1 MSNISLVKIIT
12 ITSLGALGS
21 LIANAFGGWDKSL
34 ITLLIFMCVDYI
46 TGIIVAVMNKS
57 LKTASGGLN
66 SAIGFKGIAKKCMI
80 LLYVL
85 IAVRLDLLIE
95 TNYIRDAVCLVFI
108 LNELLSITENAGIIG
123 VPLPSP
129 IKKVID
135 VLRKKE
141 EEDNA

>member
-1 MSNISLVKIIT
+1 MNNISLLKFIT

-34 ITLLIFMCVDYI
+34 ITLLIFMCVDYV
-46 TGIIVAVMNKS
+46 TGIIAAVMNKS

>member
-1 MSNISLVKIIT
+1 MNNISLLKAIT

-34 ITLLIFMCVDYI
+34 ITLLIFMCVDYV

>member
-1 MSNISLVKIIT
+1 MNNISLLKVIT

-34 ITLLIFMCVDYI
+34 ITLLIFMCVDYV